1 MKSAIDT
8 NIISALFGGEPS
20 ARMLAKSI
28 LAGLREE
35 GALVIC
41 GVVYAEL
48 LAHPRVTPKEFS
60 EFLRETDIEADFGS
74 DQDLWLEIGVRYARY
89 AGRRRRA
96 KAGPQRRLLAHF
108 MIGAHAL
115 LRADRLVTFNDA
127 DFRSDFPELKI
138 FPARHPPQH

>member
-20 ARMLAKSI
+20 ARMVAKGI

-48 LAHPRVTPKEFS
+48 LAHPRVTPAELS
-60 EFLRETDIEADFGS
+60 EFLRDTDIEADFES
-74 DQDLWLEIGVRYARY
+74 DHRFWHEIGVRYARY
-89 AGRRRRA
+89 TGRRRRA
-96 KAGPQRRLLAHF
+96 KTGSQRRLLADF

-127 DFRSDFPELKI
+127 DFRADFPELKI
-138 FPARHPPQH
+138 FPARRTH